1 MKPIFK
7 AIEKVIMPMEDDVLI
22 VETHTYYCN
31 RFEELAHLAV
41 LLDKSLACTE
51 LKFYENNEDISKY
64 FDILDK
70 VKI

>member
-1 MKPIFK
+1 MKTIFK
-7 AIEKVIMPMEDDVLI
+7 AIEKVTMPMEDDVLI
-22 VETHTYYCN
+22 IETNTYYCN

-51 LKFYENNEDISKY
+51 LKFFENDEDISKY
-64 FDILDK
+64 FVELDK